1 MKYENYTFVEALEV
15 LANRAGI
22 ELPKM
27 EYSKEARQE
36 KDLKSKIIEI
46 NTEASII
53 IICYVQTEEKQHIII

>member
-36 KDLKSKIIEI
+36 KDLKI
-46 NTEASII
+46 
-53 IICYVQTEEKQHIII
+53 

>member
-27 EYSKEARQE
+27 EYSKEADRR
-36 KDLKSKIIEI
+36 KTL
-46 NTEASII
+46 NLR
-53 IICYVQTEEKQHIII
+53 